1 MTRPPDAMMVRTLV
15 IVNLVGGTIALAAAS
30 VTDTWAPL
38 TLPTRDAYILGLF
51 VVNGVH
57 GVMHLA
63 VGLLGLLVWWGK
75 LAASRYFIGHT
86 SWFVLLSLWG
96 ITTAPGWSPTHTL
109 LGVAI
114 NLPDHIAHLGLA
126 TISLSP
132 LLNRRPWSGRV

>member
-1 MTRPPDAMMVRTLV
+1 MMVRTLV

-30 VTDTWAPL
+30 VTETWAPL

-57 GVMHLA
+57 GAMHLV

-75 LAASRYFIGHT
+75 LAASRYLIGHT
-86 SWFVLLSLWG
+86 TWFVLLGLWG
-96 ITTAPGWSPTHTL
+96 LTAAPGSAPTHTL
-109 LGVAI
+109 MGFAL

-132 LLNRRPWSGRV
+132 LLLKRRPLSGRG